1 MTALEKLLSGKD
13 LRSTGNCDAVISKIH
28 DQTDFDKLFS
38 YLFHADR
45 IIVMHAADAIEKIT
59 LDTPQY
65 LLPHKKELLELLSTA
80 KNKELMWHLP
90 LICSRLALD
99 RHEFDYLWD
108 ILMQWVMN
116 KSNSKLVRV
125 GSVQGLFEMTEQKH
139 DPELAEKFNRTMLE
153 LEKEKIPSLSARIRN
168 IRKEMKY

>member
-1 MTALEKLLSGKD
+1 MTVLEKLLSGKD
-13 LRSTGNCDAVISKIH
+13 LRSTDNCDAVIAKVH
-28 DQTDFDKLFS
+28 NQKYFDELFS

-45 IIVMHAADAIEKIT
+45 IIVMHAAYAIEKIT

-65 LLPHKKELLELLSTA
+65 LLPHKKELLEALTTA

-99 RHEFDYLWD
+99 GREFDYAWN

-116 KSNSKLVRV
+116 KKNSKLVRV
-125 GSVQGLFEMTEQKH
+125 GAVQGLFELTEQKH
-139 DPELAEKFNRTMLE
+139 DPDLADKFNLTMLE